1 MSVVRARLGQDA
13 RAAPPRPVWV
23 TTAAPE
29 NPPAKAPATKG
40 NKETYYATINAHV
53 WSKTKAFQNIYCGK
67 KYCKSSNEHFCFV
80 FWVYMSHSLSTC
92 RYGWPKTT
100 LLIYL

>member
-29 NPPAKAPATKG
+29 NPPAKAPATEG
-40 NKETYYATINAHV
+40 NKETYYAYV
-53 WSKTKAFQNIYCGK
+53 
-67 KYCKSSNEHFCFV
+67 
-80 FWVYMSHSLSTC
+80 
-92 RYGWPKTT
+92 
-100 LLIYL
+100 